1 MSLQD
6 LLAALRSSKNVPRE
20 DLKSCLC
27 MKMALSSAVFHRAAW
42 TMQSPRFQGWK
53 VAPKTC
59 TLLINGDDATKETCF
74 AIEFVSASLLESLA
88 VRRHT
93 TTLHFFCS
101 LHTAS
106 EDSIENSPIGLVR
119 GFIVQLLWESFSWNL
134 GGLSKW
140 NLRNHETIIWK
151 PFECCCRNSFGSC
164 RNRGLFSW

>member
-1 MSLQD
+1 MSLKD
-6 LLAALRSSKNVPRE
+6 LLAALRSKERPRE
-20 DLKSCLC
+20 DLSSCLA
-27 MKMALSSAVFHRAAW
+27 MKLALSSAVFHRAAW
-42 TMQSPRFQGWK
+42 TMRSPRFQGWE

-93 TTLHFFCS
+93 TTLHSFCS

-106 EDSIENSPIGLVR
+106 EDFIDISPIDLIR

-134 GGLSKW
+134 GGLFKW
-140 NLRNHETIIWK
+140 DLRNSK
-151 PFECCCRNSFGSC
+151 R
-164 RNRGLFSW
+164 